1 MPVLKNKDDAKG
13 ENIENEA
20 ASEPRNASYRID
32 GNVGVGGAA
41 AEAAEGG
48 GGGVGGSGGGA
59 GPGRWQLSVI
69 S

>member
-32 GNVGVGGAA
+32 GNGNVGVGGAA

-48 GGGVGGSGGGA
+48 GGGVAGQALEGGSF
-59 GPGRWQLSVI
+59 Q
-69 S
+69 

>member
-20 ASEPRNASYRID
+20 ASEPRNASYRIH

-48 GGGVGGSGGGA
+48 GGGVGGECVAGQALEGGSF
-59 GPGRWQLSVI
+59 Q
-69 S
+69 